1 MKAVVAAFKQ
11 EKALVGAFS
20 VITNLRMELF
30 EALVPSVTCC
40 SPHGLVV
47 TRQQELVQRHLAAAR
62 NWEIIQLRHLTN
74 IVYVNK
80 ELRMFLH
87 NLAVL
92 TMTALLWP

>member
-1 MKAVVAAFKQ
+1 M
-11 EKALVGAFS
+11 
-20 VITNLRMELF
+20 ITNLRMELF

-62 NWEIIQLRHLTN
+62 NWEKIQLKHLTN
-74 IVYVNK
+74 IVDVNK

-87 NLAVL
+87 NLEVL
-92 TMTALLWP
+92 TMTALLRP